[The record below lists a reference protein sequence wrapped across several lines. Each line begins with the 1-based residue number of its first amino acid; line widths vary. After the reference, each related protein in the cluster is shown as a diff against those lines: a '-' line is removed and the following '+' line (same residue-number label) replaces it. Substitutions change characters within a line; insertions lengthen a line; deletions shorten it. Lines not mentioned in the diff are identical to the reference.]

1 MPCSLSTANEIR
13 LKPVHYICSVFPQPV
28 LHTSVP
34 IMKDSPLGYKIS
46 LRTGNGSVQVR
57 FSSFPLPCQKQ
68 YMFWEGQKTFQV
80 GLHVKCDQPGS
91 VGKCVS
97 LTVIPHPHCFADC
110 HSVGTPHPHHVSL
123 SVMVFAYLILTLCWG
138 ENSDSHTEL
147 DGTATVLSRFTQTE
161 SPFCHFLWLQ
171 FSEVKQNKPKEIP
184 LGQHNTNPAEALSQ
198 IMASF

>member
-1 MPCSLSTANEIR
+1 MPCSLSIANEIS

-91 VGKCVS
+91 VGRCVS

-123 SVMVFAYLILTLCWG
+123 SVCIP
-138 ENSDSHTEL
+138 HPH
-147 DGTATVLSRFTQTE
+147 TVLGGEHWQPHGAGWHSH
-161 SPFCHFLWLQ
+161 S
-171 FSEVKQNKPKEIP
+171 
-184 LGQHNTNPAEALSQ
+184 AEQVYPNWKSLLSLPV
-198 IMASF
+198 AAVFRS